1 MRILMILNLVL
12 FYASCFYAQE
22 TFGKSENEVLNM
34 KLGDWVAFYQANA
47 PGNND
52 ENAKKAY
59 DVYSAILKKKNFSD
73 IQKLKPEDKSRI
85 EKYHSHIIEFNRL
98 LSEMGKA
105 HTSPKSDWDVFS
117 SKSFAE
123 IEILMKSLIEIN
135 TKPLKSPTAEKFWE
149 TSELIGEVRKTIAK
163 YIRIT
168 PQEREKMDAQKRDWR
183 TALKFSA
190 DVLKN
195 YDAILPMLPRER
207 QDECIAVL
215 KTYKIIIDSAGL
227 ILDKH
232 RPN

>member
-1 MRILMILNLVL
+1 MLIILSLVL
-12 FYASCFYAQE
+12 SYSCFYAQE
-22 TFGKSENEVLNM
+22 TFGKSENEVLSM
-34 KLGDWVAFYQANA
+34 KLDDWVKFYQTNST
-47 PGNND
+47 GSKD
-52 ENAKKAY
+52 EGAKKAY
-59 DVYSAILKKKNFSD
+59 DVYSAILKKKNLSD
-73 IQKLKPEDKSRI
+73 IQRIKAEDKSRV
-85 EKYHSHIIEFNRL
+85 EKYYSHIIEFNRL
-98 LSEMGKA
+98 LFEMGKA
-105 HTSPKSDWDVFS
+105 HTNPKPDWDVFS

-135 TKPLKSPTAEKFWE
+135 TKPTKSPTAEKFWE
-149 TSELIGEVRKTIAK
+149 ISELIGEVRKTIAK

-195 YDAILPMLPRER
+195 YDAVLPMLPRER

>member
-1 MRILMILNLVL
+1 MKTLVILILAFSV
-12 FYASCFYAQE
+12 SCLYAQD
-22 TFGKSENEVLNM
+22 TLGKSENEVLSM
-34 KLGDWVAFYQANA
+34 KINDWVIFYQENA
-47 PGNND
+47 PGNKD
-52 ENAKKAY
+52 EKAKKAY
-59 DVYSAILKKKNFSD
+59 DIYSAILKKKNLGD
-73 IQKLKPEDKSRI
+73 IQRLKHEDRSRV

-98 LSEMGKA
+98 LFEMGKA
-105 HTSPKSDWDVFS
+105 HTNPKPDWDVFS

-135 TKPLKSPTAEKFWE
+135 TKPLKSPTADKFWE
-149 TSELIGEVRKTIAK
+149 ISELIGEVRKTIAK
-163 YIRIT
+163 HIRIT

-195 YDAILPMLPRER
+195 YDAVLPMLPRER

-215 KTYKIIIDSAGL
+215 KTYKTIIDSAGL

-232 RPN
+232 RLN